1 MNKIIK
7 ECLVLIATLK
17 KLKRFSQSHVRKQL
31 VRSFVL
37 TNLDYCNALLINTFC
52 NARKN
57 YCKKCNKKIAAPGL
71 VCNKHG
77 KIDDVLKLSWLPVD
91 DRLCMNTAKPAYKR
105 LHDQNFPYQLKLWC
119 ETITRNSS
127 SLEFQEN
134 NIEFE
139 KSTIFEGEFLLTYP
153 MVFVQENHSQR
164 SNTNQLSF
172 SRIRQL
178 SEQFVWIKGVRKYLL
193 LKT

>member
-1 MNKIIK
+1 MKITFYTTDINLVAESTVQHWRFYLNLEVTGTTIDNNLGWSNHFNKIIK

-17 KLKRFSQSHVRKQL
+17 KLKRFSKSHVRKQL

-77 KIDDVLKLSWLPVD
+77 KIDEVLKPSWLPVD
-91 DRLCMNTAKPAYKR
+91 DRLYMNTTKPAYKG

-127 SLEFQEN
+127 S
-134 NIEFE
+134 
-139 KSTIFEGEFLLTYP
+139 
-153 MVFVQENHSQR
+153 
-164 SNTNQLSF
+164 
-172 SRIRQL
+172 
-178 SEQFVWIKGVRKYLL
+178 
-193 LKT
+193 